1 MEKEY
6 QKIPQN
12 LKDFLRSNFIVP
24 DKIMIEN

>member
-1 MEKEY
+1 MKKEY

-12 LKDFLRSNFIVP
+12 LKDFPGRNSIVP